1 MHSNL
6 SRTLGRQF
14 ELKSFTRAISSFPG
28 AWGCR
33 WRALRMLLVPC
44 GAFGA
49 RFGWLWSALGL
60 PKVPLH
66 GITLKGFPG
75 DFVFGC
81 QGGAFGVLSECFWC
95 LGGALRVRCLWNALG
110 VPKVH
115 LNGLSR
121 KGSPILLGPSRSAQQ
136 LFDYFGRVNVD
147 PTHPTVHCQPAR
159 F

>member
-1 MHSNL
+1 VQQAPGSDANMHSNL

-95 LGGALRVRCLWNALG
+95 LGGALRVPLECPWRAQGASEWPLPERLT
-110 VPKVH
+110 H
-115 LNGLSR
+115 SS
-121 KGSPILLGPSRSAQQ
+121 GSKPQR
-136 LFDYFGRVNVD
+136 
-147 PTHPTVHCQPAR
+147 PAAP
-159 F
+159 